1 MAQQATRVKVIH
13 VITRFDKGGSAEN
26 TFLTVRDLDK
36 SRYDVALI
44 RGLSQESQMG
54 DREAR
59 AVEANL
65 AALEKSGVRMVTMPE
80 LVRDLSPLNDF
91 RAFMRLFRL
100 FRKQRPHNVHTHTSK
115 AGILGRWAAYFA
127 GAPVI
132 VHTPHGHVFWGYFG
146 RAKTT
151 LFILMERLTARI
163 TDRIITLTKQEMN
176 DHLRFSIAPAEKFT
190 VVHSGVDLGPF
201 SRLKVD
207 APAVR
212 KKLAI
217 PQDSFVVGTAGRLTP
232 VKGQKYLIEAAAGLV
247 RQHRDMLFVF
257 LGDGQLVNDLKLMT
271 SALGIGDQVK
281 FLGWRPDVAEVMST
295 FDVFVLPSLNEG
307 MGKVLVEAMAMGKPL
322 IASDV
327 GGIPDLVVQ
336 GENGLLVPPA
346 NSEALAQAV
355 LDLYENPDKRERM
368 GEAGKRISA
377 AYGVEAMMRKI
388 DDLYQVCLRNHQ

>member
-1 MAQQATRVKVIH
+1 MNASGDTIKLIH

-36 SRYDVALI
+36 SRYDVTLI
-44 RGLSQESQMG
+44 RGLSRESQMG

-65 AALEKSGVRMVTMPE
+65 AALERSGVGMVAMPE
-80 LVRDLSPLNDF
+80 LVRELSPLNDF
-91 RAFMRLFRL
+91 RAFMHLFRL
-100 FRKQRPHNVHTHTSK
+100 FRKQRPRIVHTHTSK
-115 AGILGRWAAYFA
+115 AGMLGRWAAFFA
-127 GAPVI
+127 GVPIVI
-132 VHTPHGHVFWGYFG
+132 HTPHGHVFWGYFG
-146 RAKTT
+146 KGTT
-151 LFILMERLTARI
+151 ALFILLERWTARI
-163 TDRIITLTKQEMN
+163 TDRIIALTKQEMS

-190 VVHSGVDLGPF
+190 VVHSGVDLGQF
-201 SRLKVD
+201 SRSQGD
-207 APAVR
+207 ATAVR
-212 KKLAI
+212 ENLAI
-217 PQDSFVVGTAGRLTP
+217 PQGSFVVGTAGRLTP
-232 VKGQKYLIEAAAGLV
+232 VKGHRHLIEAAAGLV

-257 LGDGQLVNDLKLMT
+257 LGDGELMSDLKEMA
-271 SALGIGDQVK
+271 SAMGIGDQVK

-346 NSEALAQAV
+346 DSKALAQAV
-355 LDLYENPDKRERM
+355 LDLYENPDKRRRM

-377 AYGVEAMMRKI
+377 AYGVEAMLQKI
-388 DDLYQVCLRNHQ
+388 DELYQACQAERA